1 MYQCGVKNGSESS
14 KGSSLSA
21 LRQSGDIDVY
31 LEGGLDR
38 VLAYARTFGEV
49 KKVNELEMSVPV
61 FSETEV
67 EFHYRPFIM
76 RNPFKNRRLQAFF
89 QDQSEACFTNR
100 ISLESKAESLEIMAP
115 TIAFNLVH
123 QIVHIYHH
131 FITEGVGLRQL
142 MDYHFVVK
150 HEMEVEKG
158 SSVQEVKKV
167 ISDLG
172 LERFASAVIWVIG
185 YVFDP
190 GMLATWIQKS
200 ETTLWK
206 PNEKDGRL
214 LLDEIM
220 MSGNFGHTDERAKDI
235 LTSRWKAFWFV
246 NSKTFRFWRFDH
258 WAWFWSPVWRAYHFL
273 WRKMK
278 GFK

>member
-1 MYQCGVKNGSESS
+1 MH
-14 KGSSLSA
+14 
-21 LRQSGDIDVY
+21 
-31 LEGGLDR
+31 
-38 VLAYARTFGEV
+38 T
-49 KKVNELEMSVPV
+49 
-61 FSETEV
+61 
-67 EFHYRPFIM
+67 
-76 RNPFKNRRLQAFF
+76 
-89 QDQSEACFTNR
+89 
-100 ISLESKAESLEIMAP
+100 
-115 TIAFNLVH
+115 
-123 QIVHIYHH
+123 YHH

-142 MDYHFVVK
+142 MDYYFVIQACNADDV
-150 HEMEVEKG
+150 VECQKMI
-158 SSVQEVKKV
+158 ER
-167 ISDLG
+167 LG
-172 LERFASAVIWVIG
+172 LNRFASALMWVIG

-190 GMLATWIQKS
+190 GMLATWIQKP

-214 LLDEIM
+214 LLDEIL

>member
-1 MYQCGVKNGSESS
+1 MDSTSS
-14 KGSSLSA
+14 PTKG
-21 LRQSGDIDVY
+21 
-31 LEGGLDR
+31 
-38 VLAYARTFGEV
+38 
-49 KKVNELEMSVPV
+49 
-61 FSETEV
+61 
-67 EFHYRPFIM
+67 
-76 RNPFKNRRLQAFF
+76 
-89 QDQSEACFTNR
+89 
-100 ISLESKAESLEIMAP
+100 LEIVAP

-172 LERFASAVIWVIG
+172 LERFASAVMWVIG

>member
-1 MYQCGVKNGSESS
+1 
-14 KGSSLSA
+14 
-21 LRQSGDIDVY
+21 
-31 LEGGLDR
+31 
-38 VLAYARTFGEV
+38 
-49 KKVNELEMSVPV
+49 
-61 FSETEV
+61 
-67 EFHYRPFIM
+67 
-76 RNPFKNRRLQAFF
+76 
-89 QDQSEACFTNR
+89 
-100 ISLESKAESLEIMAP
+100 MAP

-172 LERFASAVIWVIG
+172 LERFASALMWVIG

-190 GMLATWIQKS
+190 GMLAIWIQKS

-214 LLDEIM
+214 LLDEIL

-258 WAWFWSPVWRAYHFL
+258 WAWFWSPVWRVYHFL

>member
-1 MYQCGVKNGSESS
+1 
-14 KGSSLSA
+14 
-21 LRQSGDIDVY
+21 
-31 LEGGLDR
+31 
-38 VLAYARTFGEV
+38 
-49 KKVNELEMSVPV
+49 MSVPV
-61 FSETEV
+61 FSETVV

-100 ISLESKAESLEIMAP
+100 INLENKAESLEIMAP

-172 LERFASAVIWVIG
+172 LERFASAVMWVIG

-220 MSGNFGHTDERAKDI
+220 MSGNFGHTDERAKNI
-235 LTSRWKAFWFV
+235 QTSRWKAFWFV

-258 WAWFWSPVWRAYHFL
+258 WAWFWSPVWRVYHFL